1 MKNKSIFSYDKSPNC
16 DYCKFNEVGGCKLK
30 SEKKPC
36 GDFEYDV
43 FKRQPRKS
51 PAPMKFSAE
60 DFEI

>member
-1 MKNKSIFSYDKSPNC
+1 MKNKSIFSYDKNPNC
-16 DYCKFNEVGGCKLK
+16 DYCTFNGTDGCALK

-36 GDFEYDV
+36 GDFKYDV

-51 PAPMKFSAE
+51 PAPLKFTAK